1 MEETIA
7 YIIQRRREIQA
18 RGRQIDHM
26 LEQGLP
32 VDVDEL
38 RAMLYEVQ
46 EMKRALE
53 SILWLKRVMA
63 GMDPQPP
70 VT

>member
-1 MEETIA
+1 MQETIA
-7 YIIQRRREIQA
+7 HIIQRRREIRA

-38 RAMLYEVQ
+38 QAMLHEVQ
-46 EMKRALE
+46 EMKRALA
-53 SILWLKRVMA
+53 SIVWLKRVMA

-70 VT
+70 VA